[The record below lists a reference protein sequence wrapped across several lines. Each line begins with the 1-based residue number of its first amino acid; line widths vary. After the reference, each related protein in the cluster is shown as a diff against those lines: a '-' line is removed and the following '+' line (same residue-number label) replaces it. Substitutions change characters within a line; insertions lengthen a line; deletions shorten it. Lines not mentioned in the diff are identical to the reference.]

1 MQAGVELGRALL
13 GRGHDDDVAAART
26 LLASVGSLAAT
37 LGMAPWTR
45 ASVDLQQQL
54 EAAPADAGPDPGP
67 LSPRELEVAGLV
79 AQGLTN
85 KAIAER
91 LFLSH
96 RTAQNHVQH
105 ILTKLGASSRAQI
118 AAWFTSR

>member
-1 MQAGVELGRALL
+1 M
-13 GRGHDDDVAAART
+13 
-26 LLASVGSLAAT
+26 
-37 LGMAPWTR
+37 
-45 ASVDLQQQL
+45 
-54 EAAPADAGPDPGP
+54 
-67 LSPRELEVAGLV
+67 

-91 LFLSH
+91 LFLSQ

-105 ILTKLGASSRAQI
+105 ILTKLGASSRAQM